1 MTAPVRQWF
10 EVNGSGSEPFVLLHP
25 GGADSRV
32 FGSLLPHLGDRY
44 RVLTPDRRGHGRTP
58 DVDGPLTYAAMADDT
73 SALIDAEVGAP
84 VHLLGYSDGA
94 VVALEV
100 ARRRPDLVRDVVLVA
115 GVFHRD
121 GWEPGV
127 LEEAEAVVAP
137 MADAYA
143 EVSPDGPGHYPVVV
157 AKNAQMRRSEPV
169 LTEEDVAAI
178 GCPTLVIVGDDD
190 EVSLE
195 HAIAMYRALPRGE
208 LAVVPHASHGVLVEH
223 PAWCASLV
231 RALHD
236 PDRGETFA
244 PRRRAGR

>member
-1 MTAPVRQWF
+1 MTATVRQWF
-10 EVNGSGSEPFVLLHP
+10 AEHGRGPEPLVLLHP

-32 FGSLLPHLGDRY
+32 FAPLLPHLGGRY

-73 SALIDAEVGAP
+73 AALIDEQVGAP
-84 VHLLGYSDGA
+84 VSLLGYSDGA

-127 LEEAEAVVAP
+127 LEEAETVVAP

-143 EVSPDGPGHYPVVV
+143 EVSPDGREHFAVMM
-157 AKNAQMRRSEPV
+157 AKSAQMRRSEPM
-169 LTEEDVAAI
+169 LTQEDVSAVT
-178 GCPTLVIVGDDD
+178 CPALVIVGDDD

-208 LAVVPHASHGVLVEH
+208 LAVVPYASHGVLVEH
-223 PAWCASLV
+223 PVWCASLV